1 VKYQDLIAEHPDLV
15 EQLAAMPDGAYSA
28 KNGGPAGTFV
38 CARDPGPETDEAGK
52 VIRWTVDA
60 GRPRWSLLTAEGAV
74 IEDLLEIDAA
84 IACGPGEPATAVD
97 DRSATA
103 RRLRELTQGHKQ
115 LMHKRVQLPLD
126 AEDPRTI
133 CWMEVTS

>member
-1 VKYQDLIAEHPDLV
+1 MTGFLRRFINLFLPGIDAEEEDF
-15 EQLAAMPDGAYSA
+15 EGD
-28 KNGGPAGTFV
+28 T
-38 CARDPGPETDEAGK
+38 
-52 VIRWTVDA
+52 
-60 GRPRWSLLTAEGAV
+60 PRSI

-84 IACGPGEPATAVD
+84 IACGPSEPATAVD

-103 RRLRELTQGHKQ
+103 RRLRELSQGHKQ